1 MPLLPAAIIIEW
13 RNIGNGSPCF
23 IIAEAGVNHNGDLE
37 LARRLV
43 DAAAEAGADAVKFQT
58 FSADRLATA
67 AAPQADYQRRNT
79 GIEESQR
86 AMLHRLE
93 LTAEAHRELMARCR
107 ERGILFLSSPF
118 DEDSAD
124 FLEELGVPAF
134 KIPSGELTNV
144 PFLAHVARKGRPLI
158 VSTGMATLDEVRP
171 AVETIRQAGSPPLAL
186 LHCVSSYPAQP
197 ADVNLRAMATLREA
211 FAVPVGF
218 SDHTA
223 GTDIALAA
231 VALGANILEKHLTLD
246 RTLPGPD
253 HLASLEPDEWIA
265 MVAALRRIEAALGD
279 GRKRPAPSEA
289 DAARVA
295 RKSLVAA
302 GDLPAGCVLRRD
314 HLAVRRPGTGLPPG
328 RLESVLGRRLRQA
341 LAAGA
346 VLTEDLLE

>member
-1 MPLLPAAIIIEW
+1 MSAPDIAIGAK
-13 RNIGNGSPCF
+13 RVGPGRPCF
-23 IIAEAGVNHNGDLE
+23 VIAEAGVNHNGDLD

-43 DAAAEAGADAVKFQT
+43 DAAAAAGADAVKFQT

-86 AMLHRLE
+86 AMLRRLE
-93 LTAEAHRELMARCR
+93 LPAAAHRELMARCR

-134 KIPSGELTNV
+134 KIPSGELTNA

-158 VSTGMATLDEVRP
+158 VSTGMATLEEVRA
-171 AVETIRQAGSPPLAL
+171 AVEVLRRAGDPPLAL
-186 LHCVSSYPAQP
+186 LHCVSSYPAAP

-211 FAVPVGF
+211 FATPVGF

-223 GTDIALAA
+223 GTEIALAA
-231 VALGANILEKHLTLD
+231 VALGASILEKHLTLD

-253 HLASLEPDEWIA
+253 HRASLQPDEWTA

-279 GRKRPAPSEA
+279 GRKRPAPSEE

-302 GDLPAGCVLRRD
+302 CDLPAGGVLRRE

-328 RLESVLGRRLRQA
+328 RLESVLGRRLRRP

-346 VLTEDLLE
+346 VLTEDVLE

>member
-1 MPLLPAAIIIEW
+1 MSAPEIAIGG
-13 RNIGNGSPCF
+13 RRVGPDQPCF
-23 IIAEAGVNHNGDLE
+23 VIAEAGVNHNGDLE

-86 AMLHRLE
+86 AMLRRLE
-93 LTAEAHRELMARCR
+93 LPAEAHRELMARCR

-134 KIPSGELTNV
+134 KIPSGELTNA
-144 PFLAHVARKGRPLI
+144 PFLVHVARKGKPLI
-158 VSTGMATLDEVRP
+158 VSTGMATLAEVRA
-171 AVETIRQAGSPPLAL
+171 AVETIRRAGDPPLAL

-211 FAVPVGF
+211 FATPVGF

-231 VALGANILEKHLTLD
+231 VALGASILEKHLTLD

-253 HLASLEPDEWIA
+253 HRASLEPA
-265 MVAALRRIEAALGD
+265 GLVALVQGIRQIEAAMGD
-279 GRKRPAPSEA
+279 GIKRPAKSEE
-289 DAARVA
+289 DPARVA
-295 RKSLVAA
+295 RKSVVAA
-302 GDLPAGCVLRRD
+302 CDLPAGCVLQRN
-314 HLAVRRPGTGLPPG
+314 HLLIRRPGTGLPPD
-328 RLESVLGRRLRQA
+328 RFESLLGRRTQKPVS
-341 LAAGA
+341 AGA